1 MENSSRSACVSG
13 CIRTRNEAE
22 KQRPENHRT
31 IRGDA
36 RDDGCPCSASP
47 FFYLYLPYLITPSR
61 LKDVKDVNQTAPD
74 GQTIRGRLQELSITT
89 AEDIKS
95 CANTCD
101 TYSKKKLIVKILSG
115 PLWEGK
121 LLNFVGLFTQR
132 KQDFM
137 FALTVNTAVGV
148 SDANI
153 KLDNVEAMTRE
164 IDNK

>member
-1 MENSSRSACVSG
+1 M
-13 CIRTRNEAE
+13 
-22 KQRPENHRT
+22 
-31 IRGDA
+31 
-36 RDDGCPCSASP
+36 
-47 FFYLYLPYLITPSR
+47 
-61 LKDVKDVNQTAPD
+61 KDVNQTAPD